1 MIFSKNSGEIA
12 AASAGGAIIKVWQHG
27 CAVHGQDRHSD
38 TETPHQTM
46 KEEENFLNSFGVDSL
61 LNYNTYTQLKACAEK
76 ILEQKDKIVFVYS
89 TGFFGTVC
97 TYLTQKLV
105 NMGILCVSAT
115 GCACEA
121 LSRISPISIR

>member
-1 MIFSKNSGEIA
+1 
-12 AASAGGAIIKVWQHG
+12 
-27 CAVHGQDRHSD
+27 
-38 TETPHQTM
+38 M

-76 ILEQKDKIVFVYS
+76 ILEQKDKIVFVYGI
-89 TGFFGTVC
+89 GFSGTVC

-121 LSRISPISIR
+121 LSRISPIPIR